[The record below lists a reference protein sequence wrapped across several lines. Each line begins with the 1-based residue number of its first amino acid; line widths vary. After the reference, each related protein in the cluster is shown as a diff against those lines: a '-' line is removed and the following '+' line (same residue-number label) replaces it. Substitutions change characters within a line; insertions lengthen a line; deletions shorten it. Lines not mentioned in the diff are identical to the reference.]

1 MGVNVP
7 SAKGVEFKARDM
19 AEARRNFYDNYDRI
33 FGGNGLENID
43 RVKQSLKER
52 RGSK

>member
-7 SAKGVEFKARDM
+7 SAKGVEWHGRDM

-33 FGGNGLENID
+33 FGGGMNVDKMDKRETEGVND
-43 RVKQSLKER
+43 VS
-52 RGSK
+52 